1 VYQDDRSS
9 RSFLERFLALFQ
21 SEFDALD
28 RRIDRMW
35 LQFDAAS
42 VERPWLL
49 WLSDWVGL
57 VTDPEWS
64 EAQLRERIKYA
75 YATHLIR
82 GTPAGLKRA
91 ISDYTG
97 VRASVLEHF
106 RLREWTVLANSQ
118 AALDGS
124 RRLWSPGIYG
134 QWQLDVYSRLGEFQL
149 VSTPEPGIEPFY
161 WGAHRFTVFFNA
173 EAADVD
179 DVLKRVMT
187 IVERE
192 KPAHTQAD
200 YCPVLPR
207 MRVGRQSMVG
217 VDTRVGGVSALTLG
231 HMSTLG
237 YDSVLGCS
245 PPELAM
251 RSVAAAPRPRLGVS
265 TLLH

>member
-1 VYQDDRSS
+1 VPVGWVVGETTWRSWVWVSRTVVPLGVSRYCVRVWTAVPSDRTVCS
-9 RSFLERFLALFQ
+9 
-21 SEFDALD
+21 
-28 RRIDRMW
+28 W
-35 LQFDAAS
+35 
-42 VERPWLL
+42 
-49 WLSDWVGL
+49 
-57 VTDPEWS
+57 
-64 EAQLRERIKYA
+64 
-75 YATHLIR
+75 
-82 GTPAGLKRA
+82 
-91 ISDYTG
+91 
-97 VRASVLEHF
+97 
-106 RLREWTVLANSQ
+106 LREWTVLANSQ